1 MLEVKACAAPP
12 PMATELGRNHDFLM
26 NSRWAGGAPERNL
39 RADSCSGE
47 YLALEGSR
55 RLGALIQSAL
65 LAALQCLSA
74 GGFALETPPAWADSA
89 GEPPDPQLTEII
101 VTARKRPQLIDEVP
115 LAITALTAPTLA
127 ATATRDLFD
136 LAGLIPGMVFSRAPD
151 DGLALTLRGVG
162 TPARSQAFDQSIA
175 LFLDGTFLAKGKLYP
190 LALFDTERIEVLR
203 GPHSTEVGKNASVG
217 ALSIV
222 SREPGSTDA
231 VNATA
236 SWDAQRGGYALE
248 AGTDLQLGADSALR
262 VAATHLDRHGWVRND
277 ATGHEVP
284 EDRDSGVR
292 LTLRTR
298 PLPGLSGVLRFQY
311 SDHDRL
317 GTAMQLVGPPGS
329 AGPGAGD
336 TTLDDQSFA
345 FTPRGPGGE
354 SHHATLAHLAS
365 AHFDLESR
373 GLTWTSE
380 TAWVDYQASTLDDLD
395 FSASP
400 DVDFRRGETFHQIS
414 QELRLTSPAG
424 GPLEYLA
431 GAFFLR
437 SRWHS
442 IETEYWNVPG
452 FPPGSPIAGQLF
464 NGPFT
469 NDFLQ
474 NTQSE
479 ALFANGTWRAGQRL
493 RLSAGLRLTGER
505 KDVLYGRFN
514 AAPLTLWNTV
524 INPPFPRT
532 PLEFDGH
539 FLDGN
544 VAAQFE
550 LGRTGMVYASFGRG
564 NKLGG
569 FVETNGVA
577 NADPAH
583 DARIGS
589 ETTNAWELG
598 ARYHALANRLRLGLT
613 LFDMEIA
620 NFQDTTFNGTAFIT
634 TNLPARSRGIEFEA
648 SWINP
653 LGLEARLAATWAD
666 ATELIAGQAFQL
678 TQAPRWTGDASIG
691 YSHQISSRLRSSI
704 GADLRYRGAM
714 FNQRGELFPSNAFT
728 PLGLRAAIEDDAGT
742 WGVAVI
748 GRNVTNRVSAEFAG
762 PTPDPLQPPSAS
774 PAPSRSILLT
784 AWIRR

>member
-1 MLEVKACAAPP
+1 M
-12 PMATELGRNHDFLM
+12 
-26 NSRWAGGAPERNL
+26 
-39 RADSCSGE
+39 
-47 YLALEGSR
+47 ALEGSFR
-55 RLGALIQSAL
+55 VKTMLHRPL
-65 LAALQCLSA
+65 LSVLLCLSA
-74 GGFALETPPAWADSA
+74 GRGALGAGPVGADNADEALEP
-89 GEPPDPQLTEII
+89 GLTEIL
-101 VTARKRPQLIDEVP
+101 VTARKRPQRIEEVP
-115 LAITALTAPTLA
+115 LAIDAVTAPMLA

-136 LAGLIPGMVFSRAPD
+136 LAGLVPGMVFSRAPD

-217 ALSIV
+217 ALSVV
-222 SREPGSTDA
+222 SREPGESNT
-231 VNATA
+231 VNAAA
-236 SWDAQRGGYALE
+236 SWDAQRGGYVLE
-248 AGTDLQLGADSALR
+248 AGSDVQLGADSALR
-262 VAATHLDRHGWVRND
+262 VAGTQLDRHGWVRND

-284 EDRDSGVR
+284 EDKDTGVR

-298 PLPGLSGVLRFQY
+298 PLPELSGVVRFQY
-311 SDHDRL
+311 SDHDRV

-329 AGPGAGD
+329 GGPGAGD
-336 TTLDDQSFA
+336 TTLDDRSFA

-365 AHFDLESR
+365 GHFELESR
-373 GLTWTSE
+373 GLTWVSE
-380 TAWVDYQASTLDDLD
+380 TAWVDYRASTLDDID
-395 FSASP
+395 FSATP
-400 DVDFRRGETFHQIS
+400 DVDFQRDEAFHQIS
-414 QELRLTSPAG
+414 QELRVVSPAG
-424 GPLEYLA
+424 GTLEYLA

-442 IETEYWNVPG
+442 LETEYWNVPG
-452 FPPGSPIAGQLF
+452 YPRGTSIAGQLF

-479 ALFANGTWRAGQRL
+479 ALFANGTWHANHRL

-505 KDVLYGRFN
+505 KDVVYGRDN

-524 INPPFPRT
+524 INPPFART

-550 LGRTGMVYASFGRG
+550 LGPAAMIYASFGRG

-569 FVETNGVA
+569 FVETNGVP
-577 NADPAH
+577 NAVPAR
-583 DARIGS
+583 DARIGT

-598 ARYHALANRLRLGLT
+598 VRYNALAERLRLGVT
-613 LFDMEIA
+613 LFDMQIA
-620 NFQDTTFNGTAFIT
+620 NFQDTTFNGMAFVT
-634 TNLPARSRGIEFEA
+634 TNLPARSKGIEFEA
-648 SWINP
+648 SWISP
-653 LGLEARLAATWAD
+653 LGLETRFATTWAD
-666 ATELIAGQAFQL
+666 ATELIAGKTFQL

-691 YSHQISSRLRSSI
+691 YSHQLAARLRASI
-704 GADLRYRGAM
+704 GADLRYRGVM
-714 FNQRGELFPSNAFT
+714 FNQRGELFPSNAFA
-728 PLGLRAAIEDDAGT
+728 PLGLRVALEDVTGA
-742 WGVAVI
+742 WGVALI

-774 PAPSRSILLT
+774 PAPLRSVVLT
-784 AWIRR
+784 AWVKR

>member
-1 MLEVKACAAPP
+1 M
-12 PMATELGRNHDFLM
+12 
-26 NSRWAGGAPERNL
+26 
-39 RADSCSGE
+39 
-47 YLALEGSR
+47 EGSGQLKTVLHR
-55 RLGALIQSAL
+55 AIFSAL
-65 LAALQCLSA
+65 LCLSVA
-74 GGFALETPPAWADSA
+74 GPALRAGPARTDNANDA
-89 GEPPDPQLTEII
+89 VEPGLTEIV
-101 VTARKRPQLIDEVP
+101 VTARKRPQLIDDVP
-115 LAITALTAPTLA
+115 LAIAAVTAPMLGN
-127 ATATRDLFD
+127 TATRDLFD
-136 LAGLIPGMVFSRAPD
+136 VAGLVPGMVFSRAPD

-203 GPHSTEVGKNASVG
+203 GPHSTEIGKNASVG
-217 ALSIV
+217 ALSVV
-222 SREPGSTDA
+222 SREPGESNT
-231 VNATA
+231 VNAAA
-236 SWDAQRGGYALE
+236 SWDAQRGGYVLE
-248 AGTDLQLGADSALR
+248 AGTDVQLGADSALR
-262 VAATHLDRHGWVRND
+262 VAGTNLDRHGWVRND

-284 EDRDSGVR
+284 EDKDTGVR

-298 PLPGLSGVLRFQY
+298 PLPELTGVLRFQY

-329 AGPGAGD
+329 GGPGAGD
-336 TTLDDQSFA
+336 VTLDDRSFA

-373 GLTWTSE
+373 GLTWVSE
-380 TAWVDYQASTLDDLD
+380 TAWVDYRASTLDDLD
-395 FSASP
+395 FSASSE
-400 DVDFRRGETFHQIS
+400 VDFQRAETFHQIS
-414 QELRLTSPAG
+414 QELRMVSPAG
-424 GPLEYLA
+424 GTLEYLA

-442 IETEYWNVPG
+442 LETEYWNVPG
-452 FPPGSPIAGQLF
+452 FPPGTPIAGQLF

-479 ALFANGTWRAGQRL
+479 ALFANGTWHANQRL

-505 KDVLYGRFN
+505 KDVVYGRDN

-524 INPPFPRT
+524 INPPFART

-539 FLDGN
+539 FVDGN
-544 VAAQFE
+544 LAAQFE
-550 LGRTGMVYASFGRG
+550 LGPTAMVYTSFGRG

-569 FVETNGVA
+569 FVETNGVP
-577 NADPAH
+577 NADPAR

-598 ARYHALANRLRLGLT
+598 VRYRALAERLRLGLT
-613 LFDMEIA
+613 VFDMQIA
-620 NFQDTTFNGTAFIT
+620 NFQDTTFNGTAFVT
-634 TNLPARSRGIEFEA
+634 TNLPARSKGFEFEA
-648 SWINP
+648 SWLSP
-653 LGLEARLAATWAD
+653 RGLETRFAATWAD
-666 ATELIAGQAFQL
+666 ATELITGKTFQL

-691 YSHQISSRLRSSI
+691 YSHQLSSQLRASI

-714 FNQRGELFPSNAFT
+714 FNQRGELYPSNAFA
-728 PLGLRAAIEDDAGT
+728 PLGLRVALEDVTGT
-742 WGVAVI
+742 WGLALI

-762 PTPDPLQPPSAS
+762 PTPDRLQPPSAS
-774 PAPSRSILLT
+774 PAALRSVLLS

>member
-1 MLEVKACAAPP
+1 MPRSP
-12 PMATELGRNHDFLM
+12 FL
-26 NSRWAGGAPERNL
+26 PV
-39 RADSCSGE
+39 
-47 YLALEGSR
+47 
-55 RLGALIQSAL
+55 L
-65 LAALQCLSA
+65 LCLSA
-74 GGFALETPPAWADSA
+74 WGFALRAGPADALTGDEA
-89 GEPPDPQLTEII
+89 PEPGLSEIV
-101 VTARKRPQLIDEVP
+101 VTARKRPQRIEDVP
-115 LAITALTAPTLA
+115 LSIDAVPATTLA

-136 LAGLIPGMVFSRAPD
+136 LSGLVPGMVFSRAPD
-151 DGLALTLRGVG
+151 DGLALTVRGVG

-222 SREPGSTDA
+222 SRQLGEGDSVNGS
-231 VNATA
+231 A
-236 SWDAQRGGYALE
+236 SWDAQRGGYVLE

-262 VAATHLDRHGWVRND
+262 VAGTRLDRHGWVRND
-277 ATGHEVP
+277 ATGHDVP
-284 EDRDSGVR
+284 EDKDTGLR

-298 PLPGLSGVLRFQY
+298 PLPALTGVLRFQY

-329 AGPGAGD
+329 GGPGAGD
-336 TTLDDQSFA
+336 TTLDDRSFA

-354 SHHATLAHLAS
+354 SHHATLAHIAS
-365 AHFDLESR
+365 AHFDLDSH
-373 GLTWTSE
+373 GLSWVSE
-380 TAWVDYQASTLDDLD
+380 TAWVDYRASTLDDLD
-395 FSASP
+395 FSASA
-400 DVDFRRGETFHQIS
+400 DVDFQRAETFHQLS
-414 QELRLTSPAG
+414 QELRVVSPAG
-424 GPLEYLA
+424 GTLEYMA

-442 IETEYWNVPG
+442 LETEYWNVPG
-452 FPPGSPIAGQLF
+452 YPRGTAIAGQLF

-479 ALFANGTWRAGQRL
+479 AAFANGTWHASQR
-493 RLSAGLRLTGER
+493 LRLTGER
-505 KDVLYGRFN
+505 KDVVYGRFN

-524 INPPFPRT
+524 LNPPFART

-550 LGRTGMVYASFGRG
+550 LSPAAMAYASFGRG

-569 FVETNGVA
+569 FVETNGVP
-577 NADPAH
+577 NADPAR

-598 ARYHALANRLRLGLT
+598 VRYHALAERLRLGLT
-613 LFDMEIA
+613 LFDMQIA
-620 NFQDTTFNGTAFIT
+620 DFQDTTFNGTAFVT
-634 TNLPARSRGIEFEA
+634 ANLPARSRGIEFEA
-648 SWINP
+648 NWASP
-653 LGLEARLAATWAD
+653 LGLEARFAATLAD
-666 ATELIAGQAFQL
+666 ATELIAGRTFQL
-678 TQAPRWTGDASIG
+678 TQAPRWTGDASVAYTHRIAA
-691 YSHQISSRLRSSI
+691 RLRARI
-704 GADLRYRGAM
+704 GADLRYRGVM
-714 FNQRGELFPSNAFT
+714 FNQRGELFPSTAFM
-728 PLGLRAAIEDDAGT
+728 PLGLRVVVEDVSGT
-742 WGVAVI
+742 WGLALI
-748 GRNVTNRVSAEFAG
+748 GRNITNRVSAEFSG

-774 PAPSRSILLT
+774 PAPLRSVLLT
-784 AWIRR
+784 AWFNH